1 MTGDQG
7 TFNFDSFDSPEND
20 SRSEG
25 YDGKFATFHR
35 DNPQVYQKLVELARR
50 VRSKGFESYSIKS
63 LFEQVRW
70 HYHMETN
77 DPDFKL
83 NNNYHSRYARLIM
96 SQEEDLREFFEVRAL
111 TS

>member
-1 MTGDQG
+1 MDDDSHDQ
-7 TFNFDSFDSPEND
+7 DSFDFESN
-20 SRSEG
+20 S
-25 YDGKFATFHR
+25 YDLKFAAFHSE
-35 DNPQVYQKLVELARR
+35 NPKVYQKLVELARR
-50 VRSKGFESYSIKS
+50 VRSRGFTTYSIKS

-96 SQEEDLREFFEVRAL
+96 EQEKDLKDFFETRVL

>member
-1 MTGDQG
+1 MDDSHDQG
-7 TFNFDSFDSPEND
+7 SFDFES
-20 SRSEG
+20 S
-25 YDGKFATFHR
+25 YDLKFAAFHR
-35 DNPQVYQKLVELARR
+35 ENPKVYQKLVELARR
-50 VRSKGFESYSIKS
+50 VRGRGFETYSIKS

-70 HYHMETN
+70 HYHVETN

-96 SQEEDLREFFEVRAL
+96 EQEEDLKDFFEIRVL